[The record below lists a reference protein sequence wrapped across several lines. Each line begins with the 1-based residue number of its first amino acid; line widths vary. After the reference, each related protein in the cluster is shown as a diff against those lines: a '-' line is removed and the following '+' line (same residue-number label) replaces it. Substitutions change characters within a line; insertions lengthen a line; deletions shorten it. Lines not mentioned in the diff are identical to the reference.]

1 MELCVEAGWRDRMI
15 PKFHWMIHYPA
26 HLERYG
32 TLVTCFVHER
42 KHKLAKRY
50 GTDIHNTRSYGK
62 SVLSEIVAH
71 QLWQVNNDTSFD
83 LSSRLVEPHR
93 ASKKVKEHVRVLLN
107 VSDGEVWTC
116 VKGVVAPMT
125 QVRRGDILLVRSPDS
140 IHFVAGEVWLLASIN
155 DQQPFGVVSL
165 WDIESNDSAKGLAL
179 WRKVDNPVI
188 VPFASMLK
196 PVIWSESRAGVIRTL
211 TPYEFR
217 GMLGASMP

>member
-1 MELCVEAGWRDRMI
+1 M
-15 PKFHWMIHYPA
+15 
-26 HLERYG
+26 
-32 TLVTCFVHER
+32 
-42 KHKLAKRY
+42 
-50 GTDIHNTRSYGK
+50 
-62 SVLSEIVAH
+62 
-71 QLWQVNNDTSFD
+71 
-83 LSSRLVEPHR
+83 
-93 ASKKVKEHVRVLLN
+93 
-107 VSDGEVWTC
+107 WTC
-116 VKGVVAPMT
+116 VRGVVAPHT
-125 QVRRGDILLVRSPDS
+125 QVRKWDVLLVRSPDS
-140 IHFVAGEVWLLASIN
+140 IHFVAGEVWLLASFN